1 MKVCYLGR
9 RSARRNPA
17 PQQDGDIIELLWDN
31 WDDYGY
37 KTSFATTCRL
47 GGKLVDIGA
56 IRLLISDL
64 AMSVTALDELREAG
78 WDGTFPA
85 PGLDYISVPQEITFY
100 QQVKAHLG
108 GAVAMKVARALRDA
122 SLLVRSLD
130 GAAQKLVATEGFK
143 NSLQRERGSV
153 TAYLDGWK
161 VLEDLAIAVQD
172 FNFDFRDVYNAI
184 LTLTLNFD
192 ATALLPHDIN
202 VMIGPN
208 GVGKSRVLHQMVQC
222 WTNPDH
228 ADEEAGFAEQPNL
241 SQIAV
246 VSYSPFER
254 FPVDMDGISVQDK
267 DIYRYFGFRGRS
279 GEARRIRISHEFPKI
294 TAAQSLVACLADDQ
308 KYKAIEDHSVIHIFL
323 HPIKI
328 NDLRDLRRKGDWV
341 LRKPFAALRPLL
353 QGAPSLCSKNGQKD
367 VYNAMIEDWAR
378 KVSTVETVLRTAFQ
392 FDFAAV
398 EVESEK
404 RVRSLYTDVNGV
416 TGDTHVDF
424 DGHRYVPIAT
434 HTMNHANPQRILE
447 ACVAKSGVAFFKDGT
462 PIELS
467 SGQRLFAYI
476 VIDLLGAIRRNSL
489 ILIDEPELFL
499 HPTLEIQFLEMLK
512 EILANFNSKALL
524 ATHSEVIVREVPADC
539 VHVFERTDDGL
550 VIKHPPFQTFGGD
563 IQRISSYVFGDNA
576 VSKPFEKWLKHQ
588 LKEHGSANS
597 LIDAL
602 GDNVNEEL
610 LVQIKSMDDDNV
622 W

>member
-17 PQQDGDIIELLWDN
+17 PQEDGDVIELLWDN

-47 GGKLVDIGA
+47 GGKLVDIGVT
-56 IRLLISDL
+56 RLLIGDL
-64 AMSVTALDELREAG
+64 TMSVTALDELRKAG

-172 FNFDFRDVYNAI
+172 FNFNFRDVYNAI
-184 LTLTLNFD
+184 STLTLNFD
-192 ATALLPHDIN
+192 AAALLPHDIN

-228 ADEEAGFAEQPNL
+228 AEEEAGFAEQPNL

-308 KYKAIEDHSVIHIFL
+308 KYKAIED
-323 HPIKI
+323 
-328 NDLRDLRRKGDWV
+328 
-341 LRKPFAALRPLL
+341 
-353 QGAPSLCSKNGQKD
+353 
-367 VYNAMIEDWAR
+367 WAR

-398 EVESEK
+398 EVESGK
-404 RVRSLYTDVNGV
+404 RVRSLYADVNGV
-416 TGDTHVDF
+416 TGDTHVDL

-588 LKEHGSANS
+588 LEEHGSAKS

-602 GDNVNEEL
+602 GDNLNEEL